1 MRINRLIIKGYRN
14 LKDINIDFSDS
25 NMIAFIGNNG
35 SGKSSILENIA
46 ETFSLA
52 KDIENV
58 NDIYYMFDYTYSIDS
73 NQYRIENEKHSFSHY
88 KNNVKDIRNLK
99 NDLPKVI
106 FTYYAGETKRLHSFS
121 EYFQKEYDSYLRTKS
136 DDNIDLKFVTAFS
149 LKDFSL
155 AFFANYVFETTV
167 FAKIKDLLG
176 FTEVDEHRIQLYF
189 KKPYWA
195 SESGSVSD
203 LWSARGVNKLFFDKL
218 VQENEEYGVGPFI
231 EFDSDEDSITLAV
244 GHSDLFRDLAETPL
258 ALYTKLKAMLD
269 SDFLARITIFV
280 KKDGESIPLSLFSEG
295 EKQLANLLML
305 LDLTKEYK
313 ALFLLDEFDAYLHP
327 NWQRD
332 FVKMV
337 SDIDIRG
344 QVFFTTHSPASIS
357 KLKRENIFIMRNG
370 EAFSPESETYNRALN
385 EIMEEQMDVGMRS
398 PDVAQLYDEFK
409 QCIADGDKE
418 KAEFIMLKL
427 TEILDEHDPLFI
439 KMRLVLRRI

>member
-1 MRINRLIIKGYRN
+1 MRINRLIIKSYRN
-14 LKDINIDFSDS
+14 LKDVHIDFSDS
-25 NMIAFIGNNG
+25 NMIAFVGNNG
-35 SGKSSILENIA
+35 SGKSNILENIA
-46 ETFSLA
+46 ETFSYA

-58 NDIYYMFDYTYSIDS
+58 SDIYYTFNYTYSIDN
-73 NQYRIENEKHSFSHY
+73 NQYRIENEKHSFFHY

-106 FTYYAGETKRLHSFS
+106 FTYYAGETNRLNSFS
-121 EYFQKEYDSYLRTKS
+121 EYFQREYDSYLRTKS
-136 DDNIDLKFVTAFS
+136 DDNIDLKFVTSFS

-167 FAKIKDLLG
+167 FAKIKELLG
-176 FTEVDEHRIQLYF
+176 FTGVDEHRIQLHF

-203 LWSARGVNKLFFDKL
+203 LWSARGFNKLFFDKL
-218 VQENEEYGVGPFI
+218 IQENEEYGVGPFI

-244 GHSDLFRDLAETPL
+244 GHLDLFHDLAETPL

-269 SDFLARITIFV
+269 SSFLAGITIFV
-280 KKDGESIPLSLFSEG
+280 KKDGESIPLSFFSEG
-295 EKQLANLLML
+295 EKQLASLLML
-305 LDLTKEYK
+305 LNLTKEYK

-344 QVFFTTHSPASIS
+344 QVFFTTHSPATIS
-357 KLKRENIFIMRNG
+357 GMKRQNVFIMRYG

-409 QCIADGDKE
+409 QCIADENKE
-418 KAEFIMLKL
+418 KAEFIMSKL
-427 TEILDEHDPLFI
+427 MEILDEHDPLFI
-439 KMRLVLRRI
+439 KMSLVLRRI